1 MSLTVEQY
9 IGLSALA
16 YDDLKVS
23 TDNPEANKLSNIIDF
38 DSKPEFKSLSGIAN
52 WTLIAQSNTSSG
64 FSAAAFKSPSGEI
77 VFSFQGTDLSKDW
90 GVDGAADFGIFMRE
104 SYSTISKHLDDA
116 KSFVYSVLN
125 NPDNKGANYSFTGH
139 SLGGAIAQYMT
150 YVTNTDNIA
159 GVGKAITFNAPGIG
173 EVIKDKHNT
182 NINPRDY
189 DHLITDYV
197 NESDVIGDW
206 RTEHQLGRTVYV
218 RSKLNTASG
227 QDVKNVTGMV
237 FAQSD
242 LGKQILG
249 PLESLRAIIKGS
261 ESMVRLTKN
270 IVPFAN
276 HSMSDMEFRNGNPVE
291 VSGNRPAMDSSFIG
305 YLAEGTSIAIA
316 GGKFAIVTT
325 GEIIGGRGCG
335 ACDSWTEVC

>member
-1 MSLTVEQY
+1 MSNITTSQYMSLSAAAYTDFADNHKGKE
-9 IGLSALA
+9 IKNIRIKGEGNPELSAL
-16 YDDLKVS
+16 
-23 TDNPEANKLSNIIDF
+23 P
-38 DSKPEFKSLSGIAN
+38 SLSSY
-52 WTLIAQSNTSSG
+52 TLLNFTQNSSSG

-173 EVIKDKHNT
+173 EVIEDKHNT

-218 RSKLNTASG
+218 RSKLSLCSLTDYCMKLTLKIKYNY
-227 QDVKNVTGMV
+227 
-237 FAQSD
+237 
-242 LGKQILG
+242 KQQVRG
-249 PLESLRAIIKGS
+249 AI
-261 ESMVRLTKN
+261 
-270 IVPFAN
+270 
-276 HSMSDMEFRNGNPVE
+276 
-291 VSGNRPAMDSSFIG
+291 
-305 YLAEGTSIAIA
+305 
-316 GGKFAIVTT
+316 
-325 GEIIGGRGCG
+325 
-335 ACDSWTEVC
+335 